1 MPRVVVIGGGI
12 SGLSCA
18 LGLIDRRPDLSVRLL
33 EASDRLGGSIH
44 TDRHEGWVCEA
55 GPGAYIDRD
64 PSTRRLIE
72 RLGLTDEVV
81 SAGNAV
87 RKRYI
92 RHDGKLHLYPDCP
105 DALTRSNLL
114 SAKGR
119 RRMLLAPLSPA
130 LSEGEDWSVSEFA
143 RAHLGPEAATMLLD
157 PIVGG
162 IYAGDAD
169 QLSAASV
176 LPQLVALARSGG
188 RVCDAL
194 LGQGQGR
201 IGKGSMVSLAS
212 GLGRLIEALGEELGD
227 AVELERPV
235 TGIATMG
242 DFWQVEV
249 GGKQPES
256 ITADAVIFTIHGPAA
271 AGLLGP
277 LCPELFSLLRTIPS
291 PPVVVV
297 NLGFGPGAI
306 DHPLDGFG
314 YLVPSTEGGSVLGV
328 KWTTSIF
335 PKGRAP
341 VGHKLLQVFLGGN
354 REPSV
359 AALPAEAQIELAT
372 AELRQT
378 LGLCEAPLHARAFT
392 HRSGIP
398 QYTVGHQDRCRQLE
412 RAIARLPRL
421 YLGGTTMHG
430 VGINACTTSAEA
442 LLEQV
447 ASSLPAPQTLPR
459 RDEHRI
465 RAL

>member
-12 SGLSCA
+12 SGLACA
-18 LGLIDRRPDLSVRLL
+18 LSLLDQRPDLSVRLL

-44 TDRHEGWVCEA
+44 TDRHDDWACET

-72 RLGLTDEVV
+72 RLGLADEVMA
-81 SAGNAV
+81 AGNAV

-92 RHDGKLHLYPDCP
+92 RHDGALHLYPDCP
-105 DALTRSNLL
+105 EALLRSELL
-114 SAKGR
+114 SPRGR
-119 RRMLLAPLSPA
+119 QRMLLAPVAPA
-130 LSEGEDWSVSEFA
+130 LSEGVDWSVSEFA

-169 QLSAASV
+169 QLSASAV
-176 LPQLVALARSGG
+176 LPQLVDLARSGG

-201 IGKGSMVSLAS
+201 IGKGSMVSLTS
-212 GLGRLIEALGEELGD
+212 GLGRLIHALGEQLGD

-235 TGIATMG
+235 TRISR
-242 DFWQVEV
+242 DEDRWKIEI
-249 GGKQPES
+249 GGTEPE
-256 ITADAVIFTIHGPAA
+256 TTVADAVICTLHGRAA
-271 AGLLGP
+271 SKLLGP
-277 LCPELFSLLRTIPS
+277 LSSDLSDLLQAIPS

-297 NLGFGPGAI
+297 NLGFGPGSI

-341 VGHKLLQVFLGGN
+341 SGHKLLQVFLGGI
-354 REPSV
+354 RQPSV
-359 AALPAEAQIELAT
+359 ASLTEEEQVEMAC

-378 LGLCEAPLHARAFT
+378 LGLTQAPVHVRVFT
-392 HRSGIP
+392 HRAGIP
-398 QYTVGHQDRCRQLE
+398 QYTVGQLVRCHLIE
-412 RAIARLPRL
+412 RAISIHPGL

-430 VGINACTTSAEA
+430 VGINACTTNGEA
-442 LLEQV
+442 LAGKV
-447 ASSLPAPQTLPR
+447 AQALPVGQPLPR
-459 RDEHRI
+459 HSPVQV

>member
-1 MPRVVVIGGGI
+1 MSRVIVIGGGI

-18 LGLIDRRPDLSVRLL
+18 LNLRDSRPDISVRLL
-33 EASDRLGGSIH
+33 EASGRLGGTIH
-44 TDRHEGWVCEA
+44 TDRHNGFICEA

-64 PSTRRLIE
+64 PSTRRMIE

-81 SAGNAV
+81 AAGNAV
-87 RKRYI
+87 RRRYI
-92 RHDGKLHLYPDCP
+92 RHDGALHSYPDCP
-105 DALTRSNLL
+105 EALSRSNLL
-114 SAKGR
+114 SEKGR
-119 RRMLLAPLSPA
+119 KRMLLAPISPA
-130 LSEGEDWSVSEFA
+130 LSDGADWTVSEFA
-143 RAHLGPEAATMLLD
+143 RAHLGHEAATMLLD

-212 GLGRLIEALGEELGD
+212 GLGRMVEALGQQLSGV
-227 AVELERPV
+227 VELNRPV
-235 TGIATMG
+235 TQISRDGTRWRVHIGG
-242 DFWQVEV
+242 DE
-249 GGKQPES
+249 PEE
-256 ITADAVIFTIHGPAA
+256 TTVDAVVCTAHGGAA
-271 AGLLGP
+271 SKLLGP
-277 LCPELFSLLRTIPS
+277 LSSDLSRLLQAIPS

-297 NLGFGPGAI
+297 NLGFEPDAI
-306 DHPLDGFG
+306 AHPLDGFG

-335 PKGRAP
+335 PTGRAP
-341 VGHKLLQVFLGGN
+341 AGHKLLQVFLGGS
-354 REPSV
+354 RDTSV
-359 AALPAEAQIELAT
+359 AKLDTQAHVELAI

-378 LGLCEAPLHARAFT
+378 LGLTQNPVHTRAFT

-398 QYTVGHQDRCRQLE
+398 QYTVGHKT
-412 RAIARLPRL
+412 RAHQIEAALSRLPGL
-421 YLGGTTMHG
+421 YLGGTSLHG

-442 LLEQV
+442 LSEAIVQ
-447 ASSLPAPQTLPR
+447 ALPMERHPIELAHAR
-459 RDEHRI
+459 V
-465 RAL
+465 